1 MTTEPIQVTL
11 LITNI
16 LDNLQI
22 PYFIGGSMAT
32 AVHGVARSTMDV
44 DLIIDMKPHQIAGF
58 MDALGTAFFADEEMI
73 RDSLE
78 HGTSFNLVH
87 HDSMFKVDMIPVRNR
102 AFDQSQFKR
111 REKILLS
118 EKSDQNVYFESPED
132 NILAKLEWYR
142 LDGETSDRQWGDI
155 LNVLKIR
162 KGIIDVAY
170 LRKWAIELG
179 IDDILEN
186 ALASR

>member
-16 LDNLQI
+16 LENLQI

-58 MDALGTAFFADEEMI
+58 MDALGKEFYADEEII

-78 HGTSFNLVH
+78 HGIGFNLVH
-87 HDSMFKVDMIPVRNR
+87 NDSMFKVDMIPERNR

-118 EKSDQNVYFESPED
+118 EKSDENVYFASPED
-132 NILAKLEWYR
+132 NILAKLECYQ
-142 LDGETSDRQWGDI
+142 LGGETSDRQWNDI

-162 KGIIDVAY
+162 KGNIDVAY
-170 LRKWAIELG
+170 LRNWAKELG

>member
-16 LDNLQI
+16 LENLQI

-32 AVHGVARSTMDV
+32 AVHGVARSTLDV
-44 DLIIDMKPHQIAGF
+44 DLVIDMKLDQIAGF
-58 MDALGTAFFADEEMI
+58 MDALGKEFYADEEMI

-78 HGTSFNLVH
+78 HGISFNLVH
-87 HDSMFKVDMIPVRNR
+87 NDSMFKVDMIPAHNR
-102 AFDQSQFKR
+102 AFDHSQFDR
-111 REKILLS
+111 REKVVLS
-118 EKSDQNVYFESPED
+118 DEADKSAYFASPED

-142 LDGETSDRQWGDI
+142 LGGETSDRQWNDI

-162 KGIIDVAY
+162 KGNIDVAY
-170 LRKWAIELG
+170 LRKWATELG
-179 IDDILEN
+179 IEDILEK